1 MTSAQLS
8 LTMPPVSPL
17 LAFHAQYAQL
27 KPSAPPSR
35 FLKYVAMSFMLCN
48 NPTVV
53 RVCTWFY
60 NVLVKCR

>member
-48 NPTVV
+48 QSRV
-53 RVCTWFY
+53 RFCTWSW
-60 NVLVKCR
+60 NVLIQCR